1 MIRIYSSETGQVVGE
16 ISEEQFA
23 FLQAQLEEESAEDDD
38 YYLTEDTI
46 AMLEQAGADPA
57 LAGVLR
63 AAVGPAG
70 EAEVRWQRA

>member
-1 MIRIYSSETGQVVGE
+1 MIKIYSAESGEVVGE

-23 FLQAQLEEESAEDDD
+23 FLQDQLEEEHAADRD

-46 AMLEQAGADPA
+46 ATLEQAGADTA

-63 AAVGPAG
+63 TALGG
-70 EAEVRWQRA
+70 TKGAEVRWSRD